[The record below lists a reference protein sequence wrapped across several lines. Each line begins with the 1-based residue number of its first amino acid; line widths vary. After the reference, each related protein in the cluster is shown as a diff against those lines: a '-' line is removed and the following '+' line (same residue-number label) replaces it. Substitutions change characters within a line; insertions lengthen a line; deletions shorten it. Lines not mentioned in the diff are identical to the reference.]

1 MDQTRSDRMEIE
13 VNISHCVCFES
24 SWKSFVEFGK
34 VQIWHGDFE
43 GSFFFDKKIQITK
56 NYDSP

>member
-1 MDQTRSDRMEIE
+1 MDQTRSDRMKIE
-13 VNISHCVCFES
+13 VIISHCVCFES
-24 SWKSFVEFGK
+24 SGFGK